1 MPSVSG
7 HMKKSGVLTGTFQV
21 LTGVPSMF
29 SQHEYL
35 SQIVTSC
42 ASSCHLCGS
51 PPATFPVGSAGSRI
65 TGLETTVREDRWVHG
80 LCLGGF
86 KISAGQ
92 NTSLGRVFPGGSW
105 RAPWTPLPGL
115 WPGCPALQWALNTR
129 WRRLAFGPGETWF
142 QSHLCSWVVLS
153 L

>member
-29 SQHEYL
+29 LQHEYL

-92 NTSLGRVFPGGSW
+92 NTSLGRLFLGAAGG
-105 RAPWTPLPGL
+105 PH
-115 WPGCPALQWALNTR
+115 
-129 WRRLAFGPGETWF
+129 GP
-142 QSHLCSWVVLS
+142 LS
-153 L
+153 LACDLGALPYSGHWTRGEGGLHLGLERPGFNLTSALE

>member
-1 MPSVSG
+1 MVSLLSNQGIHSGADTGGILHFLVTTVKEYKDRDEIPFDEVAFLEVVLYTPSVSG

-29 SQHEYL
+29 LQHKYL

-65 TGLETTVREDRWVHG
+65 TGLETTVREDR
-80 LCLGGF
+80 
-86 KISAGQ
+86 
-92 NTSLGRVFPGGSW
+92 
-105 RAPWTPLPGL
+105 
-115 WPGCPALQWALNTR
+115 
-129 WRRLAFGPGETWF
+129 
-142 QSHLCSWVVLS
+142 
-153 L
+153 